1 MCVGMLVPL
10 KSMLNWS
17 YSHVILVKNCLA
29 RRLVDKMLHE
39 PRSSIRPS
47 WVGVGKHAPCR
58 PPSPPVLI
66 LVQTGVM
73 QHFVIS
79 PRLSLRTPATSILNL
94 GEKGGKDCTSGPK
107 TDKIDATF
115 RPPTVAPNA
124 LLQFCEVG
132 DKGRDDRIARIG
144 RGKGTRRRND

>member
-1 MCVGMLVPL
+1 
-10 KSMLNWS
+10 
-17 YSHVILVKNCLA
+17 
-29 RRLVDKMLHE
+29 MLHE
-39 PRSSIRPS
+39 PRSSIPPS

-58 PPSPPVLI
+58 PLPPVLI

-79 PRLSLRTPATSILNL
+79 PRLSLRTPRSFNI
-94 GEKGGKDCTSGPK
+94 KFGGNGGDKDCTSGPK

-124 LLQFCEVG
+124 LLHFCEVG

-144 RGKGTRRRND
+144 RKKGRGEGTTKGKHRYNEEASVWIARIGRGEGNMTTLRKNRDD

>member
-1 MCVGMLVPL
+1 MLT
-10 KSMLNWS
+10 WS
-17 YSHVILVKNCLA
+17 YSHASLVKNCLA

-58 PPSPPVLI
+58 PPFPPVLI

-79 PRLSLRTPATSILNL
+79 PRLSLRIPPAASILNL
-94 GEKGGKDCTSGPK
+94 GGNGGGKDCTSGPK

-124 LLQFCEVG
+124 LLHFCEVG
-132 DKGRDDRIARIG
+132 DKGRDDRITGIG
-144 RGKGTRRRND
+144 RGKGTWRRTDKEKTQV